1 MNFFDKIKKA
11 LKKTSDKI
19 SVAIA
24 GRKADADFINDIEEA
39 LILADVG
46 IETTKQIVTELGKQ
60 KFSQNDSDDDIKN
73 FLVHQIETIMT
84 PYEIH
89 DFTIAHNPEVILVI
103 GVNGNGKTTTIAKLA
118 HLLQNEGHNPL
129 LVAGDTFRA
138 AAVAQLEYWAQ
149 KISAPILKGADK
161 SDAAS
166 LAYKA
171 IEHARTNQN
180 DIIIIDTAGRLQ
192 NRSDLM
198 DELKKI
204 KRVISKL
211 DDTAPHR
218 TILVLD
224 GLSGQAV
231 HSQVDIFNSEI
242 GVDNLIVTKL
252 DATAKGGT
260 LIALSQKYKLPI
272 LAIGIGEGIDDL
284 RPFNAHEY
292 AKALIS

>member
-1 MNFFDKIKKA
+1 MSFFDKIKNA

-19 SVAIA
+19 SIAIA
-24 GRKADADFINDIEEA
+24 GRKADANFIDNIEEA

-46 IETTKQIVTELGKQ
+46 ADTAKQIVTELSKK
-60 KFSQNDSDDDIKN
+60 KFSKDDSDDDIKN
-73 FLVHQIETIMT
+73 FLVHQIETLMK

-89 DFTIAHNPEVILVI
+89 DFTITHNPEVVLVI

-118 HLLQNEGHNPL
+118 HLLQSKGHKPL

-138 AAVAQLEYWAQ
+138 AAVAQLEYWAN
-149 KISAPILKGADK
+149 KISVPILKGAEN

-166 LAYKA
+166 LAYKS
-171 IEHARTNQN
+171 IEHAHANQN
-180 DIIIIDTAGRLQ
+180 DVIIIDTAGRLQ

-204 KRVISKL
+204 KRVITKL